1 MLGAQAAAVPYSRFN
16 VCATLR
22 SSPHAQKKLKT
33 AATNP
38 VERGTVKKADPS
50 WLEGTSAGKKK

>member
-1 MLGAQAAAVPYSRFN
+1 
-16 VCATLR
+16 LR
-22 SSPHAQKKLKT
+22 SPPHAQKKLKT